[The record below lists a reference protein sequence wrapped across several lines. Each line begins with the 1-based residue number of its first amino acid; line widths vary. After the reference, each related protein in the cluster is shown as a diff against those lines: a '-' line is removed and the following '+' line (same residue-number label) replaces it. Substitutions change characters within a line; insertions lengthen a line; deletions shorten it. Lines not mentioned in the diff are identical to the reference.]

1 MEQLYAL
8 LDILSLG
15 KKLQKRCL
23 SAECI
28 TASATLTQ
36 AVEEQR
42 KRVKKMK
49 EENDPAQE
57 QQLRNE
63 ESLLEERLL
72 IVLLSHLRDT

>member
-23 SAECI
+23 SVECI
-28 TASATLTQ
+28 TVSATLTQ

>member
-23 SAECI
+23 SVDGI
-28 TASATLTQ
+28 MASATLTQ

-63 ESLLEERLL
+63 ENLLEERLL
-72 IVLLSHLRDT
+72 IVVICHLCDA